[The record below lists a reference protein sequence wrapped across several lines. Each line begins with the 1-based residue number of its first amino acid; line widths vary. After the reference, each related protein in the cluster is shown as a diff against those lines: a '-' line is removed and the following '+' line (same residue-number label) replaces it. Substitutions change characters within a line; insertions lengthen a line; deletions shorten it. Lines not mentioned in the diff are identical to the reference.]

1 MIIDNKKAF
10 GLTLALF
17 LAMGSMQK
25 THAMDIGKDVAPRA
39 EKKCK
44 GHSVKWAYELAQYQS
59 SESENDRDLN
69 ENPGIV
75 DHKSEEPNPHAHDMT
90 YKQ

>member
-1 MIIDNKKAF
+1 MIDNKKAF
-10 GLTLALF
+10 SLTLALF

-44 GHSVKWAYELAQYQS
+44 GGHSVKWAYELEQYQS
-59 SESENDRDLN
+59 SGSENDKDPN
-69 ENPGIV
+69 ENPSIV
-75 DHKSEEPNPHAHDMT
+75 GHKSEEPNPLAHDM
-90 YKQ
+90 